1 MIARNK
7 LCYDNISNEYPQGSE
22 IDQCLMLSTVWPNA
36 KYSIDFHAFK
46 RNWGLYLLEDLRL
59 TKFRSI
65 GICFDGD
72 SPATLPQAL
81 MQRNVIVIGVVY
93 FMELTL
99 KFEKTEIRPKS
110 HKILM
115 FFSNK
120 TPNMSA
126 VNVMGVFG
134 IIIF

>member
-1 MIARNK
+1 
-7 LCYDNISNEYPQGSE
+7 
-22 IDQCLMLSTVWPNA
+22 
-36 KYSIDFHAFK
+36 
-46 RNWGLYLLEDLRL
+46 
-59 TKFRSI
+59 
-65 GICFDGD
+65 
-72 SPATLPQAL
+72 
-81 MQRNVIVIGVVY
+81 
-93 FMELTL
+93 MELTL

-134 IIIF
+134 IIIFLKFLVVHCILIRNIYREHTETQH